1 MPKQKSAKRARN
13 ELSLDKK
20 FHIVEEYESTNGSLG
35 IRTLAEKY
43 MCGKTQISNIIK
55 NKVSVREQ
63 YEKGLPQGKKRNRT
77 SQFSDLNDAVWE
89 WYKNKNDQ
97 LIPVDGPMIQ
107 EFASQVAEKLG
118 YIDFKASS
126 GWLTR
131 FKERHNLSQHKV
143 CGESADVAVDTVKS
157 WKERLGSIISGY
169 EMQDIW
175 NLDETGLIYRALPDK
190 SLFAKSK
197 KCKGG
202 KKSKE
207 RLTVALMTS
216 ATGEKKKPI
225 VIGKY
230 ANPRCLKNVHRED
243 LPCQYYSQKNAWM
256 TSDILHKI
264 LSQFNRECKA
274 KKRSILLFLDSAG
287 CHPYDLK
294 GRYSN
299 VKLVFFPVNCTSE
312 LQPLDLGIIQN
323 FKVHYR
329 KLLLRFII
337 TMTSSERNA
346 SEISK
351 SLNVLQA
358 MNWVGEAWHNVKVT
372 TISKCFNS
380 GGISSNTLI
389 EDEEAD
395 PFSDLDAI
403 DEDLEN
409 LIKEVSPEAT
419 ITPYTYLLSDTELP
433 ICYCMDNEKELLDS
447 LVINGQVEVRGLATI
462 ASEFACLSSK
472 VAAHALKKQSHQTTL
487 EEYFLQQ

>member
-1 MPKQKSAKRARN
+1 MITIDRLKPSQRSAENVAQLYRANFSYNLAMPKQKSAKRARN

-35 IRTLAEKY
+35 IRKLAEKY

-63 YEKGLPQGKKRNRT
+63 YEKGLPQGKKRNRI
-77 SQFSDLNDAVWE
+77 SQFSDLNDGVWE

-143 CGESADVAVDTVKS
+143 CGESADVDTVDTVKS

-175 NLDETGLIYRALPDK
+175 NLDETGLIYRALPDR

-197 KCKGG
+197 KCKGS

-274 KKRSILLFLDSAG
+274 KKRSMLLFLDSAG

-299 VKLVFFPVNCTSE
+299 IKLVFFSC
-312 LQPLDLGIIQN
+312 
-323 FKVHYR
+323 
-329 KLLLRFII
+329 KLYI
-337 TMTSSERNA
+337 
-346 SEISK
+346 
-351 SLNVLQA
+351 
-358 MNWVGEAWHNVKVT
+358 
-372 TISKCFNS
+372 
-380 GGISSNTLI
+380 
-389 EDEEAD
+389 
-395 PFSDLDAI
+395 
-403 DEDLEN
+403 
-409 LIKEVSPEAT
+409 
-419 ITPYTYLLSDTELP
+419 
-433 ICYCMDNEKELLDS
+433 
-447 LVINGQVEVRGLATI
+447 
-462 ASEFACLSSK
+462 
-472 VAAHALKKQSHQTTL
+472 
-487 EEYFLQQ
+487 

>member
-107 EFASQVAEKLG
+107 EFASQVAEKLR

-143 CGESADVAVDTVKS
+143 CRESADVAVDTVKS

-243 LPCQYYSQKNAWM
+243 LPS
-256 TSDILHKI
+256 
-264 LSQFNRECKA
+264 
-274 KKRSILLFLDSAG
+274 G

-294 GRYSN
+294 RRYLN

-395 PFSDLDAI
+395 LFSDFDAI
-403 DEDLEN
+403 DEDLKN
-409 LIKEVSPEAT
+409 LIKEVSPETT

-447 LVINGQVEVRGLATI
+447 LVINGQAEVRGLATK